1 MCSQAHLLNFDMSR
15 EPGAGTGGEGG
26 EEGRGNAPLFGAG
39 GGGRGG
45 VY

>member
-1 MCSQAHLLNFDMSR
+1 MSR
-15 EPGAGTGGEGG
+15 EPGAGTGGEGE
-26 EEGRGNAPLFGAG
+26 EEGRGIAPLFGAG